1 MPTLDDERFEAYLK
15 QFRPLVP
22 EPLPTVEPSH
32 RTRRTFILG
41 AWAAA
46 AVAILVLAL
55 VMGALT
61 LHIRTNRVRVAE
73 TAGNVGNTEHL
84 QDNQPLTMRSANAL
98 MAKAPSFKAMV
109 DDMAFRSQT
118 IPLPKGKR
126 SAVAVLAKEKI
137 KL

>member
-32 RTRRTFILG
+32 GARRTFAPG

-46 AVAILVLAL
+46 AVAVLVL
-55 VMGALT
+55 VALT
-61 LHIRTNRVRVAE
+61 LHMRTNRAPIAE
-73 TAGNVGNTEHL
+73 TVGSVGNPEHL
-84 QDNQPLTMRSANAL
+84 QDSQPLTMRSANAL
-98 MAKAPSFKAMV
+98 MAKTPSFKAMV

-118 IPLPKGKR
+118 VPLPKGKR
-126 SAVAVLAKEKI
+126 SAVAVLRKEKI

>member
-15 QFRPLVP
+15 QFRPLLP
-22 EPLPTVEPSH
+22 EPLPAVELS
-32 RTRRTFILG
+32 RGTRRTFARG

-46 AVAILVLAL
+46 AVAALVL
-55 VMGALT
+55 VALT
-61 LHIRTNRVRVAE
+61 LHIRTNRARVTE
-73 TAGNVGNTEHL
+73 IVGNVGNPEHF
-84 QDNQPLTMRSANAL
+84 QESQTLTMRSANAL

-118 IPLPKGKR
+118 VPLPKGKH
-126 SAVAVLAKEKI
+126 SVVAVLGKEKI